1 MNNLLEFAT
10 YGYDKLISIC
20 SRSELHW
27 TYLILRFETFKNP
40 SSRDKVDISVEM
52 DVMYL
57 SLFDAVFADS
67 FLSYIR
73 KAYVVYDSEL
83 EEIERK
89 KEKKNLRKLRLLAR
103 ELEEPCQAR
112 A

>member
-67 FLSYIR
+67 FLSHIR
-73 KAYVVYDSEL
+73 RAYVV
-83 EEIERK
+83 
-89 KEKKNLRKLRLLAR
+89 
-103 ELEEPCQAR
+103 
-112 A
+112 